1 MQNEMMQRPFNFLHK
16 LLLGAMAAAA
26 LILLCPHI
34 YAAPH
39 PIDHRRPHP
48 LVVGYFPGWGQTYAQ
63 PFNVKALIV
72 NRGAK
77 LLDQINYSQASVA
90 GGRCSLA
97 DRKSDLE
104 TVYTAENS
112 VNGKPDS
119 ANSPFRGYF
128 HQLKEL
134 KHRYPHLKI
143 VISLEG
149 APAGF
154 IQGAKPENRRAFV
167 ASCINTFLL
176 GDFASGISEPG
187 IFDGFDIDW
196 ESPQQNDAADFLALV
211 AEFRRQ
217 MDALHPGFMLSIA
230 VGDSPLMLPGSDF
243 AALSTL
249 VDQVGIMN
257 YDYTGPWSPTTGFIA
272 PLFSEPADPSHSNSI
287 QQSIASYHARGVPLE
302 KMLMGVPF
310 YGYSWTAVGKT
321 NDGLFQAGK
330 GVHEDKPYHYIRAL
344 STSSTIHRD
353 PHTQEPWLFDGETF
367 WTYED
372 PISVHYKV
380 SYAAHKRLAG
390 IMIWELSGDT
400 TDAEL
405 LRVAHRSLK
414 KPMNA
419 GAIEKTAEE
428 SEPASVPLN

>member
-1 MQNEMMQRPFNFLHK
+1 MQSEKMQQPINLLRK
-16 LLLGAMAAAA
+16 WLLGTMAVSF
-26 LILLCPHI
+26 ILLSPLL

-39 PIDHRRPHP
+39 PIRHHQPHP

-63 PFNVKALIV
+63 PFNVKALID
-72 NRGAK
+72 NGSAK
-77 LLDQINYSQASVA
+77 LLDQINYSQGSVA

-97 DRKSDLE
+97 NRKSDLD
-104 TVYTAENS
+104 TVYTAADS
-112 VNGKPDS
+112 VSGQPDNL
-119 ANSPFRGYF
+119 NSPFHGYF

-134 KHRYPHLKI
+134 KHRYPQLKI
-143 VISLEG
+143 LISLEG

-154 IQGAKPENRRAFV
+154 IQGSKPENRRAFV
-167 ASCINTFLL
+167 ASCISTFLL
-176 GDFASGISEPG
+176 GDFAPGISEPG
-187 IFDGFDIDW
+187 IFDGIDIDW

-211 AEFRRQ
+211 SEFRRQ
-217 MDALHPGFMLSIA
+217 MDALHPGFRLSIA

-243 AALSTL
+243 AALSKL

-272 PLFSEPADPSHSNSI
+272 PLFPVPADPSQSNSI
-287 QQSIASYHARGVPLE
+287 AQSIASYHALGVPLS

-310 YGYSWTAVGKT
+310 YGYSWTAVGSA
-321 NDGLFQAGK
+321 NDGLFQTGK
-330 GVHEDKPYHYIRAL
+330 GVHDDKPYHYIRAL
-344 STSSTIHRD
+344 STASTLHRD
-353 PHTQEPWLFDGETF
+353 PHTQEPWLFDGQTF

-380 SYAAHKRLAG
+380 SYAAHRRLAG

-405 LRVAHRSLK
+405 LRIAHRSLK

-419 GAIEKTAEE
+419 GTFGET
-428 SEPASVPLN
+428 SEASMEAP